1 MKFHI
6 AGVSLPSE
14 SYAKYCRMVEISELK
29 FLDKMYLYLE
39 RIATDRIKGGKLV
52 LPESSAAQR
61 HPEAQ

>member
-14 SYAKYCRMVEISELK
+14 SYAKYCRIVEISELK
-29 FLDKMYLYLE
+29 FVDKMYLE

-61 HPEAQ
+61 HPEEQ